1 MESLKSDKEKDEVKL
16 AEETNKLGKV
26 KLINVRASRVVSETR
41 IYEERV
47 QITIRHPIK
56 GVMKR
61 RFNSKGHESPYLFA
75 NVYDWVGSVSLDSQ
89 FFDIIDFNRNAV
101 LPSTCVKFILEPMIC
116 AVSDFYK
123 ISYA

>member
-16 AEETNKLGKV
+16 AEETNKLAKV

-56 GVMKR
+56 GVTKR

-75 NVYDWVGSVSLDSQ
+75 NVYDWVGSVSLDPQ

>member
-16 AEETNKLGKV
+16 AEETNKLAKV

-56 GVMKR
+56 GVM
-61 RFNSKGHESPYLFA
+61 
-75 NVYDWVGSVSLDSQ
+75 NVYDWVGSVSLDPQ